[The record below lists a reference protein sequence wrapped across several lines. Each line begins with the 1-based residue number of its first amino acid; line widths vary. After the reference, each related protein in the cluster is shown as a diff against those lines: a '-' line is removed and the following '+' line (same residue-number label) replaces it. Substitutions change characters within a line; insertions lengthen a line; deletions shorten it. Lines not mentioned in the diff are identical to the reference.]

1 MEREYR
7 LMKNY
12 IFAETL
18 KHKHSFLL
26 KILFIAPIISLL
38 VAFVLMPL
46 YFSVNAYNWWYVM
59 IMPATFALIP
69 AMMHRKEER
78 KLNYRAIF
86 PLNIDLKRYGFPK
99 Y

>member
-46 YFSVNAYNWWYVM
+46 YFSVNACDDYASNFRFNTSND
-59 IMPATFALIP
+59 A
-69 AMMHRKEER
+69 
-78 KLNYRAIF
+78 
-86 PLNIDLKRYGFPK
+86 
-99 Y
+99 